1 MKFHMILVHKFPS
14 IFKLFL
20 SRIIKT
26 CEISYIF
33 LSYCLYI
40 QILNGYI
47 PPGLDKS
54 CEISHDFS
62 PVISI
67 DF

>member
-1 MKFHMILVHKFPS
+1 MKFHMILVKSFPS

-20 SRIIKT
+20 NRIIKM

-33 LSYCLYI
+33 LTFCLYI
-40 QILNGYI
+40 QILNGKF

-54 CEISHDFS
+54 CEIS
-62 PVISI
+62 
-67 DF
+67 